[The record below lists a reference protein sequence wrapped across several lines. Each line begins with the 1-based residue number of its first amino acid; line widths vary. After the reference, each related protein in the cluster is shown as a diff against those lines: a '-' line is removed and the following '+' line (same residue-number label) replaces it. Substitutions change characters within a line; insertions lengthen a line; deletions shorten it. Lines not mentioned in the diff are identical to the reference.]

1 MTARTL
7 FMDTA
12 GWMMLA
18 DASDPSHSSARAFRD
33 AWLENGGVLL
43 STDFVLDET
52 LTLLRV
58 RLGLDAAERWW
69 KMVDASARV
78 AWEWIDSDRAEK
90 ARNWFFRWR
99 DKEFSFTDCTSF
111 VVMTERKLSVAL
123 TSDRHFVQAGF
134 EIAPKQYAVQRRRR
148 SR

>member
-1 MTARTL
+1 MTRERRL
-7 FMDTA
+7 FVDTA

-18 DASDPSHSSARAFRD
+18 DGSDPCHAAAVEVRD
-33 AWLENGGVLL
+33 RFLESGGVLL
-43 STDFVLDET
+43 STDFVMDET

-69 KMVDASARV
+69 GQVDASPRLV
-78 AWEWIDSDRAEK
+78 WDWIDPERAVA
-90 ARNWFFRWR
+90 ARHWFFRWR
-99 DKEFSFTDCTSF
+99 DKGFSFTDCTSF
-111 VVMTERKLSVAL
+111 VVMTERRLKVAL

-134 EIAPKQYAVQRRRR
+134 RVVPEPK